1 VSFGRARFAFLRD
14 VFGNKRI
21 DEPANRQGSSP
32 ETFLGLRSLDTTYP
46 TLILK
51 ASRGVIHHG
60 ALEMATDAG
69 VSSVS
74 TFETDSAG

>member
-1 VSFGRARFAFLRD
+1 MRLSKKVKAML
-14 VFGNKRI
+14 
-21 DEPANRQGSSP
+21 P
-32 ETFLGLRSLDTTYP
+32 SLDTTYP

-51 ASRGVIHHG
+51 ASRGVIG

-74 TFETDSAG
+74 TFETDSSG

>member
-1 VSFGRARFAFLRD
+1 ML
-14 VFGNKRI
+14 
-21 DEPANRQGSSP
+21 P
-32 ETFLGLRSLDTTYP
+32 SLDTTYP

-74 TFETDSAG
+74 TFETDSLKKGGLDLPAFSDPLS

>member
-1 VSFGRARFAFLRD
+1 MLRKINACLLFASHKSAWRSEAMRLSKK
-14 VFGNKRI
+14 VKAML
-21 DEPANRQGSSP
+21 P
-32 ETFLGLRSLDTTYP
+32 SLDTTYP

-74 TFETDSAG
+74 TFETDSSG